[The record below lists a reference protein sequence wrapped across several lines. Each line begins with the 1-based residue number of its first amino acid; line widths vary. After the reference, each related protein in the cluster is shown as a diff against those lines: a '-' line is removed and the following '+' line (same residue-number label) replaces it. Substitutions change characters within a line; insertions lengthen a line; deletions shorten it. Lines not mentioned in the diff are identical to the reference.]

1 MYEEHPVF
9 NPPPLDAVL
18 WRYMDFT
25 KYVSLLE
32 KQALFFARAD
42 RLGDPFEGSYSKVNE
57 ALLPLQMQRAFG
69 KEKKIS
75 EGQLKQWVNEWANVN
90 KRTRQS
96 TLINCWH
103 ENPYESAAMWKLY
116 SREEDGIAIKTD
128 FDSFKASFTCSQFIY
143 IGSVSYI
150 DYESFFIPEG
160 NAFFP
165 FLHKRKSFEHEHEVR
180 AINSRHP
187 NQDDEVSMQ
196 LYHDLISGA
205 YYEVDISLLIQQVVI
220 APFAPDWFMELVKS
234 VTARYNFNFPVVKS
248 TQADDPTWG

>member
-42 RLGDPFEGSYSKVNE
+42 KLGDPFEGSYSKVNE
-57 ALLPLQMQRAFG
+57 ALLPVHMQRAFG
-69 KEKKIS
+69 KNVSGDQIR
-75 EGQLKQWVNEWANVN
+75 QFANEWANIN
-90 KRTRQS
+90 KKTCQS

-103 ENPYESAAMWKLY
+103 QNPYESAAMWKLY
-116 SREEDGIAIKTD
+116 AREEDGIAIKTD
-128 FDSFKASFTCSQFIY
+128 FNSLKTSFTCSQSIY
-143 IGSVSYI
+143 IGSVSYV
-150 DYESFFIPEG
+150 DYESFFIPND
-160 NAFFP
+160 NALFP
-165 FLHKRKSFEHEHEVR
+165 FVHKRKSFEHEHEVR
-180 AINSRHP
+180 AINSRHL

-196 LYHDLISGA
+196 LYQDRISGA
-205 YYEVDISLLIQQVVI
+205 YYEVDLSLLIEKVVV
-220 APFAPDWFMELVKS
+220 APFAPDWFLELVKS
-234 VTARYNFNFPVVKS
+234 VSALYNFNFPIVKS